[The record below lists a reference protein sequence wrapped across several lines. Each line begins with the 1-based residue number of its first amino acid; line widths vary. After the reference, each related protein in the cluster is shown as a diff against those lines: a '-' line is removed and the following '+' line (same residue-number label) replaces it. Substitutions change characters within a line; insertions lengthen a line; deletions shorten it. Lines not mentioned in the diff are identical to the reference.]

1 MTRAAGAH
9 VTAFDGPDVDD
20 VDRTLLRLLTEGH
33 TNAEMATKL
42 ELTEEAVGV
51 RLAKLLARASASRT
65 APRRRRSP
73 SRASRDD
80 GGAAA
85 MTLRVRVDRH
95 KCIGAG
101 NCITIAPTAF
111 DWLRGD
117 LGKAEVLE
125 PDSVDDELL
134 REATFACPT
143 GAIVIDEVSD
153 LLPWQLRGKVAP
165 NRRVLKTFM
174 FTDVVGSTNLV
185 EALGDE
191 AWDTL
196 LRWHDTTLREVF
208 TAHEGREIS
217 TTGDGFFVSF
227 DSPEA
232 AVAAAI
238 AIQRR
243 LAEHRQKAGFAP
255 QVRIGLHA
263 SDAQQVGDN
272 FRGKGVHEASRIAGL
287 ATGGQIIASLST
299 VGESYRSAGV
309 RSELLKGLSEPME
322 VVTID
327 WR

>member
-1 MTRAAGAH
+1 M
-9 VTAFDGPDVDD
+9 
-20 VDRTLLRLLTEGH
+20 
-33 TNAEMATKL
+33 
-42 ELTEEAVGV
+42 
-51 RLAKLLARASASRT
+51 
-65 APRRRRSP
+65 
-73 SRASRDD
+73 
-80 GGAAA
+80 
-85 MTLRVRVDRH
+85 
-95 KCIGAG
+95 
-101 NCITIAPTAF
+101 
-111 DWLRGD
+111 
-117 LGKAEVLE
+117 
-125 PDSVDDELL
+125 
-134 REATFACPT
+134 
-143 GAIVIDEVSD
+143 
-153 LLPWQLRGKVAP
+153 
-165 NRRVLKTFM
+165 
-174 FTDVVGSTNLV
+174 

-243 LAEHRQKAGFAP
+243 LAEHRQKQGFAP

>member
-1 MTRAAGAH
+1 
-9 VTAFDGPDVDD
+9 
-20 VDRTLLRLLTEGH
+20 
-33 TNAEMATKL
+33 
-42 ELTEEAVGV
+42 
-51 RLAKLLARASASRT
+51 
-65 APRRRRSP
+65 
-73 SRASRDD
+73 
-80 GGAAA
+80 

-117 LGKAEVLE
+117 LGKAEVVDPE
-125 PDSVDDELL
+125 SVDDELL
-134 REATFACPT
+134 RAAAFACPT
-143 GAIVIDEVSD
+143 GAVVVEQIAD
-153 LLPWQLRGKVAP
+153 LLPWQLRGKAEP

-196 LRWHDTTLREVF
+196 LHWHDTTLREVF
-208 TAHEGREIS
+208 TAHQGREIS

-227 DSPEA
+227 DSPEQ

-263 SDAQQVGDN
+263 SDAQQVGTN
-272 FRGKGVHEASRIAGL
+272 YRGKGVHEASRIAGL
-287 ATGGQIIASLST
+287 ATAGQIVASLST
-299 VGESYRSAGV
+299 VGESYRASGV
-309 RSELLKGLSEPME
+309 RSELLKGLSEQIE
-322 VVTID
+322 VVIVD

>member
-1 MTRAAGAH
+1 
-9 VTAFDGPDVDD
+9 
-20 VDRTLLRLLTEGH
+20 
-33 TNAEMATKL
+33 
-42 ELTEEAVGV
+42 
-51 RLAKLLARASASRT
+51 
-65 APRRRRSP
+65 
-73 SRASRDD
+73 
-80 GGAAA
+80 

-117 LGKAEVLE
+117 LGKAEVLDTE
-125 PDSVDDELL
+125 SVDDELL

-143 GAIVIDEVSD
+143 GAIVIDEVSE
-153 LLPWQLRGKVAP
+153 LLPWQLRGKAAP

-227 DSPEA
+227 DSPEQ

-243 LAEHRQKAGFAP
+243 LQEHRQKQGFAP

-263 SDAQQVGDN
+263 SDAQQVGTN
-272 FRGKGVHEASRIAGL
+272 YRGKGVHEASRIAGL

>member
-1 MTRAAGAH
+1 
-9 VTAFDGPDVDD
+9 
-20 VDRTLLRLLTEGH
+20 
-33 TNAEMATKL
+33 
-42 ELTEEAVGV
+42 
-51 RLAKLLARASASRT
+51 
-65 APRRRRSP
+65 
-73 SRASRDD
+73 
-80 GGAAA
+80 

-111 DWLRGD
+111 DWLQGD
-117 LGKAEVLE
+117 LGKAEVVDPE
-125 PDSVDDELL
+125 SVDDEVL
-134 REATFACPT
+134 RESAFACPT
-143 GAIVIDEVSD
+143 GAIVIEDVAD
-153 LLPWQLRGKVAP
+153 LLPWQLRGKAAP

-196 LRWHDTTLREVF
+196 LRWHDATLREVF

-227 DSPEA
+227 ESPEA
-232 AVAAAI
+232 AIAAAI

-287 ATGGQIIASLST
+287 ATAGQIVASLST
-299 VGESYRSAGV
+299 VGDAYRASGV
-309 RSELLKGLSEPME
+309 RSELLKGLSEPIE
-322 VVTID
+322 VVTVD